1 MSYNYD
7 KFFAFS
13 FYETFRRVTIK
24 NAYTLHVPGTWHV
37 PGIPHVPRA
46 DHAFLWAYAARN

>member
-24 NAYTLHVPGTWHV
+24 NAYTLHVPG
-37 PGIPHVPRA
+37 IPHVPRA
-46 DHAFLWAYAARN
+46 DHAFLWACAARN